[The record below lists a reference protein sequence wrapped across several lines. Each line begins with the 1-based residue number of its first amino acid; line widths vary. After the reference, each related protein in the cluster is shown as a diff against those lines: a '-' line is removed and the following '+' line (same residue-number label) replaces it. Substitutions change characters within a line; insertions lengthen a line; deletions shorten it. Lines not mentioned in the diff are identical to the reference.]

1 MNKTPKL
8 RILVVFNSLIG
19 VVGGASRH
27 IIEVADHWSD
37 TCKVD
42 FLISKSGYN
51 AMNKY
56 IQKKPSEIILYSTP
70 FDNSRNR
77 FIAYTSRIIKN
88 ILMSAKLKRDYDVI
102 IAPNYLPQNIIPAIF
117 FKREKTKLVVY
128 FHTVQPALRKSY
140 LRDMNLIRRLTSIL
154 NWKFCVFV
162 AKISFD
168 LIFVVNNSTRNYFI
182 KNGFDQNRVI
192 EVNNAIPYK
201 KILSIK
207 QEYKE
212 YDAIFLSRL
221 DKRKGIYDL
230 IKVWSLIIKKF
241 PLAKLCIVGD
251 GDEREVLTKKI
262 KDLNLEKT
270 IILKGGVSEYEKFS
284 LMKKSKVFLFPSY
297 YEAKP
302 IVVIEAFAC
311 ELPVIAYDL
320 SVYKENYNDY
330 VFTVEIGNIEKMA
343 EKTISVLEQIQRYGI
358 LIEES
363 KKFASKFDW
372 EVVADQVESYITS
385 IS

>member
-8 RILVVFNSLIG
+8 RISVVFNSLIG

-140 LRDMNLIRRLTSIL
+140 LRDM
-154 NWKFCVFV
+154 
-162 AKISFD
+162 
-168 LIFVVNNSTRNYFI
+168 
-182 KNGFDQNRVI
+182 
-192 EVNNAIPYK
+192 
-201 KILSIK
+201 
-207 QEYKE
+207 
-212 YDAIFLSRL
+212 
-221 DKRKGIYDL
+221 
-230 IKVWSLIIKKF
+230 
-241 PLAKLCIVGD
+241 
-251 GDEREVLTKKI
+251 
-262 KDLNLEKT
+262 
-270 IILKGGVSEYEKFS
+270 
-284 LMKKSKVFLFPSY
+284 
-297 YEAKP
+297 
-302 IVVIEAFAC
+302 
-311 ELPVIAYDL
+311 
-320 SVYKENYNDY
+320 
-330 VFTVEIGNIEKMA
+330 
-343 EKTISVLEQIQRYGI
+343 
-358 LIEES
+358 
-363 KKFASKFDW
+363 
-372 EVVADQVESYITS
+372 
-385 IS
+385 